1 MVQDNEE
8 TIVLNLDTDLLF
20 QLMLIAHQRD
30 ITLNAL
36 VELALLDFIKN
47 YKKVDE

>member
-1 MVQDNEE
+1 MVQDDKE
-8 TIVLNLDTDLLF
+8 TIVLSLDTDLLF
-20 QLMLIAHQRD
+20 ELMLLAHQRD

-36 VELALLDFIKN
+36 VELALWEFIKN

>member
-1 MVQDNEE
+1 MVQDDKE